1 MTTIDPNINDM
12 QRAVRDA
19 LHAHWVLFLAQG
31 VIMVILGAV
40 AFATPTLATIAI
52 DMFVGWLFLISGVF
66 GLAALFSVR
75 GVPAFIWTLI
85 TAALS
90 VVVGAMLIWKP
101 VEGVFSLTLV
111 LTAFFIVEGIFQ
123 IAASFTSRDA
133 IPGSWGWMLASGL
146 ADLVLAAIIIAGWP
160 LSASW
165 VLGLLVGINLITS
178 GLALV
183 MAAIA
188 GRNLVPDAVGSS
200 AARL

>member
-40 AFATPTLATIAI
+40 AFAAPTLATIAV

-85 TAALS
+85 MAALS
-90 VVVGAMLIWKP
+90 VVVGAMLIWRP

-123 IAASFTSRDA
+123 ILASFTSPPP
-133 IPGSWGWMLASGL
+133 IPGSCACMFSTALPSL
-146 ADLVLAAIIIAGWP
+146 LSPPIIIP
-160 LSASW
+160 
-165 VLGLLVGINLITS
+165 
-178 GLALV
+178 
-183 MAAIA
+183 
-188 GRNLVPDAVGSS
+188 RFP
-200 AARL
+200 

>member
-1 MTTIDPNINDM
+1 M

-19 LHAHWVLFLAQG
+19 LRAHWVLFLAQG

-40 AFATPTLATIAI
+40 AFAAPTLATIAV

-66 GLAALFSVR
+66 GLAVLFSVR

-85 TAALS
+85 MAALS
-90 VVVGAMLIWKP
+90 VVVGAMLIWRP

-123 IAASFTSRDA
+123 IVASFTSRDA

-160 LSASW
+160 LSAGW

-178 GLALV
+178 GLALAT
-183 MAAIA
+183 AAIA
-188 GRNLVPDAVGSS
+188 GRNLVADASPR
-200 AARL
+200 ATH